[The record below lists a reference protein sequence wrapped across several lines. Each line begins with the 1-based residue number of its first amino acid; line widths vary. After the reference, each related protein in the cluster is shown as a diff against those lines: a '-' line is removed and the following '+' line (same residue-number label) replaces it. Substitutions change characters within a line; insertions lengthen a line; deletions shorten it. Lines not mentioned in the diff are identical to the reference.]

1 MSEFITNF
9 EIEDFTKSGK
19 AKIVRIFQ
27 QATNRDLSSRNTT
40 IIWPSPA
47 LIATSETDDI
57 VIKVEFDKPKLGKR
71 RKKIVSIFGRGE

>member
-1 MSEFITNF
+1 MSEFVTNF

-19 AKIVRIFQ
+19 AKLVRIFQ

-40 IIWPSPA
+40 INWPSPA

-57 VIKVEFDKPKLGKR
+57 VIKITFDKPKLGR
-71 RKKIVSIFGRGE
+71 RQKKTASISGRSE